1 MTKIFPSMYFIG
13 VLLVLGQ
20 ELHPV
25 ASFSLRWHQQQCSS
39 VAPLL
44 SPPLTVLNFKME
56 QTDNTEAELRRKEY
70 RTLYNHDDWV
80 EHRKPGRF
88 LEEFRKPLT
97 RALLWIVYFFALGV
111 ISGNIKIVIHSWKGE
126 EDKQGPGP
134 RGRSNVLV
142 VVVARVS
149 LVKDMRPFNTTPST
163 SPSLLG
169 TGTTNPACNNLSR
182 FSRNRWRWA
191 HAQHSAP
198 NNNESI
204 VIHKERSEHSETSN
218 QLITPLP
225 FQSPKDAR
233 DHQYHPFCWRWKKS
247 RETPTTTEA
256 MAFLVVIDEN
266 HDTRPKGTVLIQWER
281 GDRVY
286 TGGHTH
292 CLK

>member
-111 ISGNIKIVIHSWKGE
+111 ISGNIKIVIHS
-126 EDKQGPGP
+126 
-134 RGRSNVLV
+134 
-142 VVVARVS
+142 
-149 LVKDMRPFNTTPST
+149 
-163 SPSLLG
+163 
-169 TGTTNPACNNLSR
+169 
-182 FSRNRWRWA
+182 
-191 HAQHSAP
+191 
-198 NNNESI
+198 
-204 VIHKERSEHSETSN
+204 
-218 QLITPLP
+218 
-225 FQSPKDAR
+225 
-233 DHQYHPFCWRWKKS
+233 
-247 RETPTTTEA
+247 
-256 MAFLVVIDEN
+256 
-266 HDTRPKGTVLIQWER
+266 
-281 GDRVY
+281 
-286 TGGHTH
+286 
-292 CLK
+292 